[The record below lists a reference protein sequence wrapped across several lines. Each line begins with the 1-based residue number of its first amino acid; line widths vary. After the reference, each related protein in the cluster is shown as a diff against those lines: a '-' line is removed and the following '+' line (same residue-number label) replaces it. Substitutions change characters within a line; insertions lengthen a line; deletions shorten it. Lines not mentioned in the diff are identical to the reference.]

1 MSMVDKKLAELGIEL
16 PKKPL
21 TGKGVV
27 PARREGNLVF
37 LSGHGCEKEDGQY
50 IHTGKL
56 GAGLT
61 IEQGYEAARQCGL
74 QLLASLKNYLG
85 DLDRVTRIIK
95 VTGFVN
101 SAPDFYKQP
110 AVMHGCSDLLVDLFG
125 ERGQHARSAIGVAA
139 LPNNMAVEVEMIV
152 AVKDE

>member
-1 MSMVDKKLAELGIEL
+1 MSVVDKRLMELGVAL
-16 PKKPL
+16 PKKSL
-21 TGKGVV
+21 TGKGVI
-27 PARREGNLVF
+27 PARQEGTMVF

-56 GAGLT
+56 GAELS
-61 IEQGYEAARQCGL
+61 IEQGYEAARQCCL
-74 QLLASLKNYLG
+74 QLLASLKHFLG
-85 DLDRVTRIIK
+85 DLDRVTRIVK

-110 AVMHGCSDLLVDLFG
+110 AVMHGCSDLLVEIFG

-139 LPNNMAVEVEMIV
+139 LPNNMAVEVEMVV
-152 AVKDE
+152 AVRD